1 MFEAEKQS
9 PAAGGILDETRA
21 AVRKLMES
29 SKQKGFEV
37 GYSAGLEQGRAEG
50 RRRAAE
56 EAQPALR
63 ELERLGCGLEE
74 LYAQEEPEPERKI
87 LELARRLAELAL
99 AADDEAYLALFAKA
113 ARHFGRAAEATLHA
127 GGRGGALARENP
139 ERFRRLLDGL
149 ERFEV
154 VAEGGNGRCV
164 LETPEGSVD
173 ASLETQFKRA
183 LAILNP
189 QDGAA

>member
-1 MFEAEKQS
+1 MFEEVKRPP
-9 PAAGGILDETRA
+9 PADGILDGTKT

-29 SKQKGFEV
+29 SKQKGFEE

-50 RRRAAE
+50 RRRAEE

-63 ELERLGCGLEE
+63 ELERLGRRLEE
-74 LYAQEEPEPERKI
+74 LYAQEEPEPEREI
-87 LELARRLAELAL
+87 LELGRRLAERAL
-99 AADDEAYLALFAKA
+99 ATDDEAYLALFAKA
-113 ARHFGRAAEATLHA
+113 AGHFGRAAEATLHA

-139 ERFRRLLDGL
+139 ERFRSLLDGL

-154 VAEGGNGRCV
+154 VAEGGDGRCV

-173 ASLETQFKRA
+173 ASLETQFARA
-183 LAILNP
+183 LAILHP